1 MEFQTNF
8 REAMSRL
15 AGVVNVITTGRGD
28 ARCGLTATA
37 MCSLSAEPPSVLVC
51 INASAS
57 AHNTIL
63 AEGRFGVNV
72 LSPEQA
78 WIANR
83 FAGQDG
89 RKGAVRF
96 EGAVWHQ
103 TADGAPLLSDALV
116 ALDCRI
122 AQRFDGY
129 SHSIL
134 VGVIESIHLSDDP
147 RACLVWQGRT
157 YRQTANVV
165 EPSQHALAA

>member
-15 AGVVNVITTGRGD
+15 AGVVTVITTGRGN

-37 MCSLSAEPPSVLVC
+37 MCSLSAEPPSILVC
-51 INASAS
+51 VNASAS

-72 LSPEQA
+72 LAPDQA
-78 WIANR
+78 WIASR

-89 RKGAVRF
+89 RKGAARF
-96 EGAVWHQ
+96 DGASWHQ
-103 TADGAPLLSDALV
+103 KEEGAPLLADALV
-116 ALDCRI
+116 ALDCKVD
-122 AQRFDGY
+122 QRFNGY

-134 VGVIESIHLSDDP
+134 VGVIEAIHLSDDP
-147 RACLVWQGRT
+147 QACLVWQGRT
-157 YRQTANVV
+157 YRQTANIV
-165 EPSQHALAA
+165 EAQERALAA